1 MIGVTITPS
10 HIDYS
15 KLIDDNVAEK
25 LVLGSCIVIEGQA
38 KELVH
43 RVTGALCNSISSRTT
58 TEDHGFN
65 QSPFGGDD
73 APPESEVSK
82 PNEKATGYVGS
93 NLEYAG
99 AVEYGIK
106 DKPNYPRNPYMRPA
120 VDYTKKDREKWYNG
134 VMSIAIKQAYH
145 G

>member
-15 KLIDDNVAEK
+15 KILTESTVEK

-43 RVTGALCNSISSRTT
+43 RVTGALCNSISSRTST
-58 TEDHGFN
+58 KDHGFN
-65 QSPFGGDD
+65 TSPYGGTK
-73 APPESEVSK
+73 APGYSEVSK
-82 PNEKATGYVGS
+82 PEYKATGYVGS

-99 AVEYGIK
+99 VVEYGRR
-106 DKPNYPRNPYMRPA
+106 DMPQYPRNPYMRPA
-120 VDYTKKDREKWYNG
+120 IDYTKEARAKWYDG
-134 VMSIAIKQAYH
+134 IMAESIQAAYH